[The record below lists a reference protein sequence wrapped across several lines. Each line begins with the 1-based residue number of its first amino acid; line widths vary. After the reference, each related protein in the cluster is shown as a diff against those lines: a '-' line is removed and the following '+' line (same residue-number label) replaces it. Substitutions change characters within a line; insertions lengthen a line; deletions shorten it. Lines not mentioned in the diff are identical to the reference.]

1 MCQRTARAH
10 GLIAAL
16 CAIACC
22 PLPGGE
28 DPASWQDGRSLTVG
42 GLALAEFSGT
52 PAAIGEQTGHVF
64 ASRIRHLLHAVMIPD
79 RDPGRLVRLAQDIPA
94 GYREELAAL
103 AGAAGVAVAE
113 LTRANL
119 IVDTMCSV
127 AVRLGDD
134 ALHRPLRLGRN
145 LDFSPAD
152 QLGPGTVISVLRQP
166 RKHVVVS
173 VGWPGCTGVVS
184 GMNDAGVT
192 ACVLIHLGAG
202 AGKPAAGT
210 PLCYRVR
217 ALLEDAA
224 SCEEAVAQFA
234 ASPVASTNYV
244 VIADAA
250 RAAVVWQ
257 DAGALRR
264 ADPAQGWLFCT
275 NGAIAAAR
283 GGPDDARGRCLRD
296 LAGAASGAEVY
307 AAWLRRALAAV
318 YLRNLNAQ
326 AMVLVPGER
335 RLQLST
341 GTSSHPAALGVYR
354 ELALAPLF
362 AGSPISAAVPTLL
375 GAVDQ
380 PPAHYQP

>member
-1 MCQRTARAH
+1 MCQRTARTH

-16 CAIACC
+16 CAVAWRQ
-22 PLPGGE
+22 LLGGE
-28 DPASWQDGRSLTVG
+28 DPAVWQDGRRLTVG

-52 PAAIGEQTGHVF
+52 PAALGEQTGHVF
-64 ASRIRHLLHAVMIPD
+64 ASRIRHLLHAVMIPV
-79 RDPGRLVRLAQDIPA
+79 RDPGRLARLTEDIPA

-119 IVDTMCSV
+119 IVDTMCAV

-152 QLGPGTVISVLRQP
+152 QLGPGTVVSVLRQP
-166 RKHVVVS
+166 GKHVVVS
-173 VGWPGCTGVVS
+173 VGWPRCTGVVS

-202 AGKPAAGT
+202 TGTPAAGT

-224 SCEEAVAQFA
+224 SVEEAVAQYA
-234 ASPVASTNYV
+234 ASPVASATYV

-250 RAAVVWQ
+250 RAVVVWQ
-257 DAGALRR
+257 DAGVLRR
-264 ADPAQGWLFCT
+264 ADPSQGWLFCT
-275 NGAIAAAR
+275 NGPIDGAR
-283 GGPDDARGRCLRD
+283 GGPDDARGRCLRA
-296 LAGAASGAEVY
+296 LAGASSGAEVD

-318 YLRNLNAQ
+318 YLRSLNAQ

-341 GTSSHPAALGVYR
+341 GTSSHPAALGIYR
-354 ELALAPLF
+354 ELDLAPLF
-362 AGSPISAAVPTLL
+362 AGSPITAVVPTILE
-375 GAVDQ
+375 AVVQ